1 MSILARWF
9 KRGHADEAANSL
21 VQVRIRLNTD
31 REPGDV
37 RWVVLELAPKKE
49 ASRIPTVL
57 EVARGCLRLVTRTS
71 SIIISILR
79 FLKMVA
85 RYLTTSPA
93 SKTLRKLQEEDD
105 EPELDVVDGRLGAK
119 QGVALRLAREVKL
132 RFGGTPTDNEA
143 NHLLAARYIQD
154 AMDDHGITRKLDKA
168 KILYR
173 TRALV
178 FVPLPEE
185 VEEAE
190 LRNCREARQCKR
202 DLANARGWLP
212 RWWSR

>member
-1 MSILARWF
+1 MSILARWL
-9 KRGHADEAANSL
+9 KRGEPPL
-21 VQVRIRLNTD
+21 VHVRIRLNTD

-49 ASRIPTVL
+49 ASRIPTVP

-71 SIIISILR
+71 TIVIAILLFLIGVLR
-79 FLKMVA
+79 FFIS
-85 RYLTTSPA
+85 SPA
-93 SKTLRKLQEEDD
+93 SNTLRKLLREDD
-105 EPELDVVDGRLGAK
+105 EPELDVVDGRLGTK

-132 RFGGTPTDNEA
+132 RFGGTPADNEA

-178 FVPLPEE
+178 FIPLPEE
-185 VEEAE
+185 VEEAR
-190 LRNCREARQCKR
+190 LRNCRKARQCKR
-202 DLANARGWLP
+202 ALANARGWFP
-212 RWWSR
+212 KWWSR